1 MGRVLTDAGAPL
13 EALKHFDAAAKLP
26 LADEL
31 PLVYRIGIAQQ
42 AAGQK
47 DAARESFKRYVAAGK
62 GSKGNLEDAKKR
74 LAELGG

>member
-1 MGRVLTDAGAPL
+1 
-13 EALKHFDAAAKLP
+13 LP